1 MSAIAFKTLGGEGP
15 DTVLLHGFGSDRLSW
30 LGNSP
35 ALMAVSKVHA
45 LDLPGHGESS
55 ADVGDGS
62 IETLAARIAAAI
74 DHHGI
79 AAAHVVGHSLGGAV
93 ALVMAEARPDLVASL
108 TLIAPAGLG
117 QHIDRAFL
125 EQLPRLDD
133 LDQALALLRT
143 LVARPPL
150 INKMTA
156 QRVLAQLA
164 GEGVREALASV
175 AAGLLASEERASSAA
190 DAIAARGLRRLVLW
204 GADDRINPLDQA
216 RLDRFGG
223 SAHVVPGAGHL
234 PHIENPKIANALM
247 CDFITSEAAS

>member
-15 DTVLLHGFGSDRLSW
+15 DTVLIHGFGSDRLSW

-35 ALMAVSKVHA
+35 ALMDVSKVHA

-62 IETLAARIAAAI
+62 IDTLAARVAAAL

-79 AAAHVVGHSLGGAV
+79 ACAHVVGHSLGGAV
-93 ALVMAEARPDLVASL
+93 ALVMAERRPDLIASL

-117 QHIDRAFL
+117 QHIDPVFL
-125 EQLPRLDD
+125 EQLPKLDD
-133 LDQALALLRT
+133 LDQAVTLLRT

-150 INKMTA
+150 INKLTA
-156 QRVLAQLA
+156 QRILTQLA
-164 GEGVREALASV
+164 GEGVREALAAV
-175 AAGLLASEERASSAA
+175 AAGLLAGEDRASKAA
-190 DAIAARGLRRLVLW
+190 EAVAARGVRRIVLW
-204 GADDRINPLDQA
+204 GADDRINPLDQV

-223 SAHVVPGAGHL
+223 NLHVIAATGHL
-234 PHIENPKIANALM
+234 PHIENPKVANALM
-247 CDFITSEAAS
+247 CDFITSVTAG